1 MKKAALLL
9 LILALISCKKED
21 KGINHTP
28 EIISAKIEPRDLAKN
43 MRAGVFIKALD
54 KDKDDIIFK
63 IEWFLNDEKVFEGK
77 EISCEEFKKGDLLY
91 AIITPYD
98 GKEYGKPYKTAP
110 ALIKNSPPKILE
122 AYFSP
127 DTIFT
132 TTNKIEIVAKAEDP
146 DNDNIS
152 YIVEW
157 YINGKKQEGEKEIF
171 TPKNLKENDLLEA
184 IVYAY
189 DGEEKSKN
197 FVRVSYLVQN
207 SPPIINIEESE
218 IKIPSYPIFTY
229 KINAY
234 DPENDKLKFEII
246 SSNIKEVEIDENGIV
261 KGKIEENVKKINI
274 KIKVTDSKGNYR
286 EREIIFSL

>member
-1 MKKAALLL
+1 MKKE
-9 LILALISCKKED
+9 LILILILLFSFCKKE
-21 KGINHTP
+21 KIRINHPP
-28 EIISAKIEPRDLAKN
+28 EIISAKIEPEDLKKN
-43 MRAGVFIKALD
+43 MRAGAFIKAND

-63 IEWFLNDEKVFEGK
+63 IEWFLNDKKVFEGK
-77 EISCEEFKKGDLLY
+77 EISLEKFKKGDKLY

-98 GKEYGKPYKTAP
+98 GKEYGKPFKTAP
-110 ALIKNSPPKILE
+110 ALIKNSGPKMLE

-127 DTIFT
+127 DTILT
-132 TTNKIEIVAKAEDP
+132 ITEKIEIIAKAEDP
-146 DNDNIS
+146 DNDEIS

-157 YINGKKQEGEKEIF
+157 YINGEKQEGEKEIF
-171 TPKNLKENDLLEA
+171 SPKNLKENDLLEA

-197 FVRVSYLVQN
+197 FVRISYLVQN
-207 SPPIINIEESE
+207 SPPIIDIQESE

-246 SSNIKEVEIDENGIV
+246 SSNIREVEIDENGII

-274 KIKVTDSKGNYR
+274 RIKVTDSKGNYR
-286 EREIIFSL
+286 EKEIIFSL